1 MEVIQDLVSRF
12 SEYTAAITII
22 FAVLNCF
29 FGYRLL
35 RLWIGI
41 AGFAVGLLAGFGVG
55 MKAVQNITLAL
66 LIGAVVGA
74 VCTFFAFRAYQA
86 GIFIMAFLWIYTVT
100 ELIPQPA
107 PGEVWRIVMMGVGLL
122 LSLIGAA
129 GAVKFTRPV
138 VIGLSAFSGG
148 TKAVHTLLPVFGVA
162 NPTILWVGGLLLA
175 VAGGI
180 WQLRTGKR
188 RR

>member
-35 RLWIGI
+35 RISIGI

-66 LIGAVVGA
+66 LIGAVASRA
-74 VCTFFAFRAYQA
+74 VCSFFLLFALIQA

-107 PGEVWRIVMMGVGLL
+107 PGEVWRIV
-122 LSLIGAA
+122 
-129 GAVKFTRPV
+129 
-138 VIGLSAFSGG
+138 
-148 TKAVHTLLPVFGVA
+148 
-162 NPTILWVGGLLLA
+162 
-175 VAGGI
+175 
-180 WQLRTGKR
+180 Q
-188 RR
+188 